1 MEAPARATFIAR
13 GAALAAV
20 LAAFAGC
27 GLDAGG
33 LREEDVAE
41 PGDGVAGDA
50 DGTVSADA
58 DADADG
64 RLEISEGLGDGRDA
78 EADDGETDDGPACI
92 PGETRPCA
100 VMPGAC
106 GPGVQTCLPGR
117 EWGECT
123 DTGPPPTPEACDG
136 LDSDCDGLTDEEL
149 GQTTCGVGACRNTV
163 ENCAGGVLQTCVPLP
178 PSTCDAPP
186 AYCHTTTE
194 GTDGCGNPC
203 TKVGPEHCYTVHPAC
218 LDSSPGTPTDT
229 ATCDTPRGRYDCGL
243 TCEEWPNPIGAD
255 CEHCV
260 NIVCEPRSGPDE
272 AQFRC
277 NNPPMPPTP

>member
-1 MEAPARATFIAR
+1 MQSRPTLAFGDDGSPAA
-13 GAALAAV
+13 
-20 LAAFAGC
+20 
-27 GLDAGG
+27 
-33 LREEDVAE
+33 DVCWLWINSHTW
-41 PGDGVAGDA
+41 PGW
-50 DGTVSADA
+50 
-58 DADADG
+58 
-64 RLEISEGLGDGRDA
+64 RLEIITA
-78 EADDGETDDGPACI
+78 Q
-92 PGETRPCA
+92 
-100 VMPGAC
+100 GAAI
-106 GPGVQTCLPGR
+106 
-117 EWGECT
+117 
-123 DTGPPPTPEACDG
+123 GPPPTPEACDG